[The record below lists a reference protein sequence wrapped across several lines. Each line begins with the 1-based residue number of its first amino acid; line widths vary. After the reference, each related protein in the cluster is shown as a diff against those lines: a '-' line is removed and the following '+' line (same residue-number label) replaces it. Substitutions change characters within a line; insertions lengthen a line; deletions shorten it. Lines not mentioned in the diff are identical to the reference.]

1 MVRSMT
7 GYGNAKGLVGGQ
19 NVTVE
24 LRSLN
29 SKFLELNMRLP
40 MQFRD
45 RELELRAD
53 LGKQLERGK
62 ADLNISFDQHDL
74 AKRSSVNKEI
84 FNAYHEELSSL
95 SQEYHLSDVNLLD
108 IILRMPAVLNADK
121 VESDDAHWGELKALI
136 ADAVRK
142 FNQFRDAEGA
152 VLEKDVADRVRVIL
166 NAIPRLEEH
175 EQVRVDNIRQR
186 ILRSLHEL
194 QEQSNLDHNRFEQEL
209 IYYIEKLDI
218 SEEKVRLRSH
228 CDYFLETL
236 NSPEGNGKKLGFIGQ
251 EIGREI
257 NTIGSKA
264 NDAGMQR
271 IVVEMKDELEKLKEQ
286 LANVL

>member
-1 MVRSMT
+1 MT

-19 NVTVE
+19 GVTVE
-24 LRSLN
+24 IRSLN
-29 SKFLELNMRLP
+29 SKFLELNVRMP

-62 ADLNISFDQHDL
+62 ADLNISFDNNDL

-84 FNAYHEELSSL
+84 FNAYFEELSSL
-95 SQEYHLSDVNLLD
+95 GKEYHLSDVNLMD
-108 IILRMPAVLNADK
+108 IILRMPAVMNADK
-121 VESDDAHWGELKALI
+121 AESDETQWKELKALI
-136 ADAVRK
+136 GEAIKK
-142 FNQFRDAEGA
+142 FNQFRDNEGA
-152 VLEKDVADRVRVIL
+152 VLGKDTTDRVTVIL
-166 NAIPRLEEH
+166 NSIPKLEEF
-175 EQVRVDNIRQR
+175 EQVRVENIRQR
-186 ILRSLHEL
+186 IMRSITEL
-194 QEQSNLDHNRFEQEL
+194 QEQSNIDHNRFEQEL
-209 IYYIEKLDI
+209 IYYIEKRDI

-228 CDYFLETL
+228 CDYFMQTL
-236 NSPEGNGKKLGFIGQ
+236 NSADGNGKKLGFIAQ

-257 NTIGSKA
+257 NTIGAKA
-264 NDAGMQR
+264 NDAQMQR

>member
-7 GYGNAKGLVGGQ
+7 GYGNAKGLVGNQ

-24 LRSLN
+24 IRSLN
-29 SKFLELNMRLP
+29 SKFLELNLRMP

-45 RELELRAD
+45 RELELRSD
-53 LGKQLERGK
+53 LSKQLERGK
-62 ADLNISFDQHDL
+62 ADLSISFESNEL

-84 FNAYHEELSSL
+84 FNAYYEELSAL
-95 SQEYHLSDVNLLD
+95 GKEYHLSDVNLLGC
-108 IILRMPAVLNADK
+108 ILKLPAVMNAERQ
-121 VESDDAHWGELKALI
+121 ESDDDQWKELKVVIAAAL
-136 ADAVRK
+136 DR
-142 FNQFRDAEGA
+142 FNAFRDNEGA
-152 VLEKDVADRVRVIL
+152 ALSKDITMRVDTIS
-166 NAIPRLEEH
+166 NCIPQLEEFETKRVEGVRAKISKAIH
-175 EQVRVDNIRQR
+175 DLSEQTSIDR
-186 ILRSLHEL
+186 
-194 QEQSNLDHNRFEQEL
+194 NRFEQEL

-228 CDYFLETL
+228 CEYFVQTIA
-236 NSPEGNGKKLGFIGQ
+236 NPEANGKKLGFITQ

-257 NTIGSKA
+257 NTIGAKA
-264 NDAGMQR
+264 NDAPMQR

>member
-7 GYGNAKGLVGGQ
+7 GYGNAKGLVGNQ

-24 LRSLN
+24 IRSLN
-29 SKFLELNMRLP
+29 SKFLELNLRMP

-45 RELELRAD
+45 RELELRSD
-53 LGKQLERGK
+53 LSKQLERGK
-62 ADLNISFDQHDL
+62 ADLSISFESNEL

-84 FNAYHEELSSL
+84 FNAYYEELSAL
-95 SQEYHLSDVNLLD
+95 GKEYHLSDVNLLD
-108 IILRMPAVLNADK
+108 CILKLPAVMNAERQ
-121 VESDDAHWGELKALI
+121 ESDDDQWKELKVVIAAAL
-136 ADAVRK
+136 DR
-142 FNQFRDAEGA
+142 FNAFRDNEGA
-152 VLEKDVADRVRVIL
+152 ALSKDITMRVDTIS
-166 NAIPRLEEH
+166 NCIPQLEEFETKRVEGVRSKISKAINELI
-175 EQVRVDNIRQR
+175 EQTSIDR
-186 ILRSLHEL
+186 
-194 QEQSNLDHNRFEQEL
+194 NRFEQEL

-228 CDYFLETL
+228 CEYFVQTIA
-236 NSPEGNGKKLGFIGQ
+236 NPEANGKKLGFITQ

-257 NTIGSKA
+257 NTIGAKA
-264 NDAGMQR
+264 NDAPMQR

>member
-7 GYGNAKGLVGGQ
+7 GYGNAKGLVGNQ

-24 LRSLN
+24 IRSLN
-29 SKFLELNMRLP
+29 SKFLELNLRMP

-45 RELELRAD
+45 RELELRSD
-53 LGKQLERGK
+53 LSKQLERGK
-62 ADLNISFDQHDL
+62 ADLSISFESNEL

-84 FNAYHEELSSL
+84 FNAYYEELSAL
-95 SQEYHLSDVNLLD
+95 GKEYHLSDVNLLD
-108 IILRMPAVLNADK
+108 CILKLPAVMNAERQ
-121 VESDDAHWGELKALI
+121 ESDEEQWKELKVVINAAL
-136 ADAVRK
+136 DR
-142 FNQFRDAEGA
+142 FNAFRDNEGA
-152 VLEKDVADRVRVIL
+152 ALSKDITMRVDTIS
-166 NAIPRLEEH
+166 NCIPQLEEFETKRVEGVRSKISKAINELI
-175 EQVRVDNIRQR
+175 EQTSIDR
-186 ILRSLHEL
+186 
-194 QEQSNLDHNRFEQEL
+194 NRFEQEL

-228 CDYFLETL
+228 CEYFVQTIA
-236 NSPEGNGKKLGFIGQ
+236 NPEANGKKLGFITQ

-257 NTIGSKA
+257 NTIGAKA
-264 NDAGMQR
+264 NDAPMQR

>member
-19 NVTVE
+19 GVTVE
-24 LRSLN
+24 IRSLN
-29 SKFLELNMRLP
+29 SKFLELNVRMP

-62 ADLNISFDQHDL
+62 ADLNISLDNNDL

-84 FNAYHEELSSL
+84 FNAYFEELTSL
-95 SQEYHLSDVNLLD
+95 GKEYHLSDVNLMD
-108 IILRMPAVLNADK
+108 IILRMPAVMNADK
-121 VESDDAHWGELKALI
+121 AESDETQWNELKALI
-136 ADAVRK
+136 NEAIKK
-142 FNQFRDAEGA
+142 FNQFRDNEGA
-152 VLEKDVADRVRVIL
+152 VLGKDVTERVTVIL
-166 NAIPRLEEH
+166 NSIPKLEEY

-186 ILRSLHEL
+186 IMRSLTEL
-194 QEQSNLDHNRFEQEL
+194 QEQSNIDHNRFEQEL

-228 CDYFLETL
+228 CDYFLQTL
-236 NSPEGNGKKLGFIGQ
+236 NSADGNGKKLGFIGQ

-257 NTIGSKA
+257 NTIGAKA

>member
-19 NVTVE
+19 GVTVE
-24 LRSLN
+24 IRSLN
-29 SKFLELNMRLP
+29 SKFLELNMRMP

-45 RELELRAD
+45 RELELRAE

-62 ADLNISFDQHDL
+62 ADLNISFDNNDL

-84 FNAYHEELSSL
+84 FNAYFEELSSL
-95 SQEYHLSDVNLLD
+95 GKEYHLSDVNLMD
-108 IILRMPAVLNADK
+108 IILRMPAVLNAEK
-121 VESDDAHWGELKALI
+121 AESDETQWSELRILIGE
-136 ADAVRK
+136 AVKK
-142 FNQFRDAEGA
+142 FNQFRDNEGA
-152 VLEKDVADRVRVIL
+152 VLGKDVIDRVTVIL
-166 NAIPRLEEH
+166 NSIPRLEEF

-186 ILRSLHEL
+186 IMRSVAEL
-194 QEQSNLDHNRFEQEL
+194 QEQSNIDHNRFEQEL

-228 CDYFLETL
+228 CDYFLQTL
-236 NSPEGNGKKLGFIGQ
+236 NGAEANGKKLGFIAQ

-257 NTIGSKA
+257 NTIGAKA

>member
-7 GYGNAKGLVGGQ
+7 GYGNAKGLVGNQ

-24 LRSLN
+24 IRSLN
-29 SKFLELNMRLP
+29 SKFLELNLRMP

-45 RELELRAD
+45 RELELRSD
-53 LGKQLERGK
+53 LSKLLERGK
-62 ADLNISFDQHDL
+62 ADLSISFESNEL

-84 FNAYHEELSSL
+84 FNAYYEELSAL
-95 SQEYHLSDVNLLD
+95 GKEYHLSDVNLMD
-108 IILRMPAVLNADK
+108 CILKLPAVMNAERQ
-121 VESDDAHWGELKALI
+121 ESDEEQWNELKVVISAAL
-136 ADAVRK
+136 DR
-142 FNQFRDAEGA
+142 FNAFRDNEGA
-152 VLEKDVADRVRVIL
+152 ALSQDITARVNTIL
-166 NAIPRLEEH
+166 SCIPQLEEFETKRVEGVRTKISKAINELI
-175 EQVRVDNIRQR
+175 EQTSIDR
-186 ILRSLHEL
+186 
-194 QEQSNLDHNRFEQEL
+194 NRFEQEL

-228 CDYFLETL
+228 CEYFVQTIA
-236 NSPEGNGKKLGFIGQ
+236 NPEANGKKLGFITQ

-257 NTIGSKA
+257 NTIGAKA
-264 NDAGMQR
+264 NDAAMQR

>member
-7 GYGNAKGLVGGQ
+7 GYGNAKGLVGNQ

-24 LRSLN
+24 IRSLN
-29 SKFLELNMRLP
+29 SKFLELNLRMP

-45 RELELRAD
+45 RELELRSD
-53 LGKQLERGK
+53 LSKQLERGK
-62 ADLNISFDQHDL
+62 ADLSISFESNEL

-84 FNAYHEELSSL
+84 FNAYYEELSALGKEYSL
-95 SQEYHLSDVNLLD
+95 NDVNLLD
-108 IILRMPAVLNADK
+108 CILKLPAVMNAERQ
-121 VESDDAHWGELKALI
+121 ESDDDQWKELKVVIAAAL
-136 ADAVRK
+136 DR
-142 FNQFRDAEGA
+142 FNAFRDNEGA
-152 VLEKDVADRVRVIL
+152 ALSKDITMRVDTIS
-166 NAIPRLEEH
+166 NCIPQLEEFETKRVEGVRAKISKAINELI
-175 EQVRVDNIRQR
+175 EQTSIDR
-186 ILRSLHEL
+186 
-194 QEQSNLDHNRFEQEL
+194 NRFEQEL

-228 CDYFLETL
+228 CEYFVQTIA
-236 NSPEGNGKKLGFIGQ
+236 NPEANGKKLGFITQ

-257 NTIGSKA
+257 NTIGAKA
-264 NDAGMQR
+264 NDAPMQR

>member
-7 GYGNAKGLVGGQ
+7 GYGNAKGLVGNQ

-24 LRSLN
+24 IRSLN
-29 SKFLELNMRLP
+29 SKFLELNLRMP

-45 RELELRAD
+45 RELELRSD
-53 LGKQLERGK
+53 LSKQLERGK
-62 ADLNISFDQHDL
+62 ADLSISFESNEL

-84 FNAYHEELSSL
+84 FNSYYEELSAL
-95 SQEYHLSDVNLLD
+95 GKEYHLSDVNLLD
-108 IILRMPAVLNADK
+108 CILKLPAVMNAERQ
-121 VESDDAHWGELKALI
+121 ESDDDQWKELKVVIAAAL
-136 ADAVRK
+136 DR
-142 FNQFRDAEGA
+142 FNAFRDNEGA
-152 VLEKDVADRVRVIL
+152 ALSKDITMRVDTIS
-166 NAIPRLEEH
+166 NCIPQLEEFETKRVEGVRAKISKAINELI
-175 EQVRVDNIRQR
+175 EQTSIDR
-186 ILRSLHEL
+186 
-194 QEQSNLDHNRFEQEL
+194 NRFEQEL

-228 CDYFLETL
+228 CEYFVQTIA
-236 NSPEGNGKKLGFIGQ
+236 NPEANGKKLGFITQ

-257 NTIGSKA
+257 NTIGAKA
-264 NDAGMQR
+264 NDAPMQR

>member
-19 NVTVE
+19 GVTVE
-24 LRSLN
+24 IRSLN
-29 SKFLELNMRLP
+29 SKFLELNLRMP

-62 ADLNISFDQHDL
+62 ADLNISVDNNDL
-74 AKRSSVNKEI
+74 AKRSTVNKEI
-84 FNAYHEELSSL
+84 FQAYFEELSALGS
-95 SQEYHLSDVNLLD
+95 EYHLSDVNLMD
-108 IILRMPAVLNADK
+108 TILRMPAVLNSDK
-121 VESDDAHWGELKALI
+121 AESDEGQWNELKKLIQAALE
-136 ADAVRK
+136 K
-142 FNQFRDAEGA
+142 FNSFRDAEGA
-152 VLEKDVADRVRVIL
+152 VLGKEVSGRVQTIL
-166 NAIPRLEEH
+166 TSIPRLEEH
-175 EQVRVDNIRQR
+175 EQLRVENVRQR
-186 ILRSLHEL
+186 IGKALNEMQDQAGIDR
-194 QEQSNLDHNRFEQEL
+194 NRFEQEL

-218 SEEKVRLRSH
+218 TEEKVRLKSH
-228 CDYFLETL
+228 CDYFIQTL
-236 NSPEGNGKKLGFIGQ
+236 HSADGNGKKLGFIAQ

-257 NTIGSKA
+257 NTIGAKA
-264 NDAGMQR
+264 NDASMQR

>member
-7 GYGNAKGLVGGQ
+7 GYGNAKGLVGNQ

-24 LRSLN
+24 IRSLN
-29 SKFLELNMRLP
+29 SKFLELNLRMP

-45 RELELRAD
+45 RELELRSD
-53 LGKQLERGK
+53 LSKQLERGK
-62 ADLNISFDQHDL
+62 ADLSISFESNEL

-84 FNAYHEELSSL
+84 FNAYYEELSAL
-95 SQEYHLSDVNLLD
+95 GKEYNLNDVNLLD
-108 IILRMPAVLNADK
+108 CILKLPAVMNAERQ
-121 VESDDAHWGELKALI
+121 ESDEEQWKELKVVINAALE
-136 ADAVRK
+136 R
-142 FNQFRDAEGA
+142 FNAFRDNEGA
-152 VLEKDVADRVRVIL
+152 ALSKDITMRVDTIS
-166 NAIPRLEEH
+166 NCIPQLEEFETKRVEGVRAKISKAINELI
-175 EQVRVDNIRQR
+175 EQTSIDR
-186 ILRSLHEL
+186 
-194 QEQSNLDHNRFEQEL
+194 NRFEQEL

-228 CDYFLETL
+228 CEYFVQTIA
-236 NSPEGNGKKLGFIGQ
+236 NPEANGKKLGFITQ

-257 NTIGSKA
+257 NTIGAKA
-264 NDAGMQR
+264 NDAPMQR

>member
-19 NVTVE
+19 GVTVE
-24 LRSLN
+24 IRSLN
-29 SKFLELNMRLP
+29 SKFLELNVRMP

-62 ADLNISFDQHDL
+62 ADLNISFDNNDL

-84 FNAYHEELSSL
+84 FNAYFEELSSL
-95 SQEYHLSDVNLLD
+95 GKEYHLSDVNLMD
-108 IILRMPAVLNADK
+108 IILRMPAVMNADK
-121 VESDDAHWGELKALI
+121 AESDETQWKELKALI
-136 ADAVRK
+136 GEAIKK
-142 FNQFRDAEGA
+142 FNQFRDNEGA
-152 VLEKDVADRVRVIL
+152 VLGKDTTERVTVIL
-166 NAIPRLEEH
+166 NSIPKLEEF
-175 EQVRVDNIRQR
+175 EQVRVENIRQR
-186 ILRSLHEL
+186 IMRSISEL
-194 QEQSNLDHNRFEQEL
+194 QEQSNIDHNRFEQEL

-228 CDYFLETL
+228 CDYFMQTL
-236 NSPEGNGKKLGFIGQ
+236 NSADGNGKKLGFIAQ

-257 NTIGSKA
+257 NTIGAKA
-264 NDAGMQR
+264 NDAQMQR